1 MRMPAVPVTPATQAL
16 KRLQNSIVRLSD
28 ALLLN
33 NNEILV
39 SSLKGRAAVTAAR
52 PFFNGTLH
60 ATCVLILYYRFKGG
74 VRILDND
81 ENKLKK
87 RFAEL
92 SLRAVEQ
99 RRTVSSD
106 FLTLDEQ
113 STLASAQLFSRVY
126 LYGGYPLA
134 ERRAA
139 LFGEK
144 SEEEKAAECDF
155 VWVKISPVAKKF
167 ADELTHRDFLGTLM
181 GLGIKRETIGD
192 ILTDDNCGYV
202 FCEKKVARFVLDNL
216 DRVKHTTVRCEMT
229 LSPPNSVGA
238 LPEERTVTVPS
249 LRLDAMV
256 AAVYKISRSESQ
268 QLFMQ
273 KLIFVN
279 GKMTVNSSYIP
290 KEDEIISV
298 RHKGRFVFCGKIGET
313 KKQRLKISVRVF

>member
-1 MRMPAVPVTPATQAL
+1 M
-16 KRLQNSIVRLSD
+16 
-28 ALLLN
+28 
-33 NNEILV
+33 
-39 SSLKGRAAVTAAR
+39 
-52 PFFNGTLH
+52 
-60 ATCVLILYYRFKGG
+60 
-74 VRILDND
+74 DND

-144 SEEEKAAECDF
+144 SEEEKSAECDF

-202 FCEKKVARFVLDNL
+202 FCEKRLHALCSTILIGSSTPRCD
-216 DRVKHTTVRCEMT
+216 VR
-229 LSPPNSVGA
+229 
-238 LPEERTVTVPS
+238 
-249 LRLDAMV
+249 
-256 AAVYKISRSESQ
+256 
-268 QLFMQ
+268 
-273 KLIFVN
+273 
-279 GKMTVNSSYIP
+279 
-290 KEDEIISV
+290 
-298 RHKGRFVFCGKIGET
+298 
-313 KKQRLKISVRVF
+313 

>member
-1 MRMPAVPVTPATQAL
+1 M
-16 KRLQNSIVRLSD
+16 
-28 ALLLN
+28 
-33 NNEILV
+33 
-39 SSLKGRAAVTAAR
+39 
-52 PFFNGTLH
+52 
-60 ATCVLILYYRFKGG
+60 
-74 VRILDND
+74 DND

-99 RRTVSSD
+99 RRTVNSD

-113 STLASAQLFSRVY
+113 SILASAQLFSRVY
-126 LYGGYPLA
+126 LYGGDPPSPPRAGRFCGKKGNPLA

-229 LSPPNSVGA
+229 LSPPDFVGA

>member
-1 MRMPAVPVTPATQAL
+1 M
-16 KRLQNSIVRLSD
+16 
-28 ALLLN
+28 
-33 NNEILV
+33 
-39 SSLKGRAAVTAAR
+39 
-52 PFFNGTLH
+52 
-60 ATCVLILYYRFKGG
+60 
-74 VRILDND
+74 DND

-113 STLASAQLFSRVY
+113 STLASAQLFSKVY

-155 VWVKISPVAKKF
+155 VWVKISPVAKK
-167 ADELTHRDFLGTLM
+167 
-181 GLGIKRETIGD
+181 
-192 ILTDDNCGYV
+192 
-202 FCEKKVARFVLDNL
+202 VARFVLDNL

-229 LSPPNSVGA
+229 LSPPDSVGA

-298 RHKGRFVFCGKIGET
+298 RHKGRFVFCCKIGET

>member
-1 MRMPAVPVTPATQAL
+1 M
-16 KRLQNSIVRLSD
+16 
-28 ALLLN
+28 
-33 NNEILV
+33 
-39 SSLKGRAAVTAAR
+39 AAR
-52 PFFNGTLH
+52 HFFLRYFTRDL
-60 ATCVLILYYRFKGG
+60 CFDIILSIYYRFKGG

-202 FCEKKVARFVLDNL
+202 FAKKGCTLCARQ
-216 DRVKHTTVRCEMT
+216 
-229 LSPPNSVGA
+229 S
-238 LPEERTVTVPS
+238 
-249 LRLDAMV
+249 
-256 AAVYKISRSESQ
+256 
-268 QLFMQ
+268 
-273 KLIFVN
+273 
-279 GKMTVNSSYIP
+279 
-290 KEDEIISV
+290 
-298 RHKGRFVFCGKIGET
+298 
-313 KKQRLKISVRVF
+313 

>member
-1 MRMPAVPVTPATQAL
+1 M
-16 KRLQNSIVRLSD
+16 
-28 ALLLN
+28 
-33 NNEILV
+33 
-39 SSLKGRAAVTAAR
+39 
-52 PFFNGTLH
+52 
-60 ATCVLILYYRFKGG
+60 
-74 VRILDND
+74 DND

-155 VWVKISPVAKKF
+155 VWVKISPVSKKF

-202 FCEKKVARFVLDNL
+202 FAKKRLHALCSTILIGSSTPRCD
-216 DRVKHTTVRCEMT
+216 VR
-229 LSPPNSVGA
+229 
-238 LPEERTVTVPS
+238 
-249 LRLDAMV
+249 
-256 AAVYKISRSESQ
+256 
-268 QLFMQ
+268 
-273 KLIFVN
+273 
-279 GKMTVNSSYIP
+279 
-290 KEDEIISV
+290 
-298 RHKGRFVFCGKIGET
+298 
-313 KKQRLKISVRVF
+313 

>member
-1 MRMPAVPVTPATQAL
+1 M
-16 KRLQNSIVRLSD
+16 
-28 ALLLN
+28 
-33 NNEILV
+33 
-39 SSLKGRAAVTAAR
+39 
-52 PFFNGTLH
+52 
-60 ATCVLILYYRFKGG
+60 
-74 VRILDND
+74 DND

-144 SEEEKAAECDF
+144 SEEEKAAEC
-155 VWVKISPVAKKF
+155 KF

-229 LSPPNSVGA
+229 LSPPDSVGA

>member
-1 MRMPAVPVTPATQAL
+1 M
-16 KRLQNSIVRLSD
+16 
-28 ALLLN
+28 
-33 NNEILV
+33 
-39 SSLKGRAAVTAAR
+39 
-52 PFFNGTLH
+52 
-60 ATCVLILYYRFKGG
+60 
-74 VRILDND
+74 DND

-144 SEEEKAAECDF
+144 SEEEKSAECDF

-192 ILTDDNCGYV
+192 ILTDDNC
-202 FCEKKVARFVLDNL
+202 
-216 DRVKHTTVRCEMT
+216 TVRCEMT
-229 LSPPNSVGA
+229 LSPPDSVGA

-268 QLFMQ
+268 RLFMQ

-298 RHKGRFVFCGKIGET
+298 RHKGRFVFYGKIGET

>member
-1 MRMPAVPVTPATQAL
+1 M
-16 KRLQNSIVRLSD
+16 
-28 ALLLN
+28 
-33 NNEILV
+33 
-39 SSLKGRAAVTAAR
+39 
-52 PFFNGTLH
+52 
-60 ATCVLILYYRFKGG
+60 
-74 VRILDND
+74 DND

-229 LSPPNSVGA
+229 LSPPDFVGA

-268 QLFMQ
+268 QLFYAKAYICKRQ
-273 KLIFVN
+273 NDRQFIIHTERGRDN
-279 GKMTVNSSYIP
+279 IGAAQGTVCVLRKNRR
-290 KEDEIISV
+290 D
-298 RHKGRFVFCGKIGET
+298 
-313 KKQRLKISVRVF
+313 KKTAS

>member
-1 MRMPAVPVTPATQAL
+1 M
-16 KRLQNSIVRLSD
+16 
-28 ALLLN
+28 
-33 NNEILV
+33 
-39 SSLKGRAAVTAAR
+39 
-52 PFFNGTLH
+52 
-60 ATCVLILYYRFKGG
+60 
-74 VRILDND
+74 DND

-113 STLASAQLFSRVY
+113 STLASAQLFSRAY

-144 SEEEKAAECDF
+144 GEEEKTAECDF

-202 FCEKKVARFVLDNL
+202 FCEKKVARFIIENL
-216 DRVKHTTVRCEMT
+216 DRVKHTTVRCEIT
-229 LSPPNSVGA
+229 LSPPDSVGA
-238 LPEERTVTVPS
+238 LPKEQTVTVPS

>member
-1 MRMPAVPVTPATQAL
+1 
-16 KRLQNSIVRLSD
+16 
-28 ALLLN
+28 
-33 NNEILV
+33 
-39 SSLKGRAAVTAAR
+39 
-52 PFFNGTLH
+52 
-60 ATCVLILYYRFKGG
+60 
-74 VRILDND
+74 LDND

-229 LSPPNSVGA
+229 LSPPDSVGA

-313 KKQRLKISVRVF
+313 KKQRLKISVRVFRNTHKKSDCKNVLFTVRHILYCDYEFWSICSCKLGIRTFCVSKNTVSPSFKVQPSFPV

>member
-1 MRMPAVPVTPATQAL
+1 M
-16 KRLQNSIVRLSD
+16 
-28 ALLLN
+28 
-33 NNEILV
+33 
-39 SSLKGRAAVTAAR
+39 
-52 PFFNGTLH
+52 
-60 ATCVLILYYRFKGG
+60 
-74 VRILDND
+74 DND

-229 LSPPNSVGA
+229 LSPPEPCRRSGRLRCRLCGLTRW
-238 LPEERTVTVPS
+238 LPRFINY
-249 LRLDAMV
+249 R
-256 AAVYKISRSESQ
+256 AASRSGFLCKS
-268 QLFMQ
+268 LY
-273 KLIFVN
+273 L
-279 GKMTVNSSYIP
+279 
-290 KEDEIISV
+290 
-298 RHKGRFVFCGKIGET
+298 
-313 KKQRLKISVRVF
+313 